1 MSKHVV
7 ICGGGVIGCATA
19 YFLAATGTKVTVIE
33 SDGIASGA
41 SGAAAGILS
50 RPSTDNTDDPLFEI
64 RMAGFNLH
72 QELAQTLPSE
82 SGVQYD
88 YSVTPRVIVPNNET
102 EVSELLNR
110 LSSVELA
117 ESSAELLDANAL
129 AKQTGWIDKTRYG
142 GAFLDAGAQVDP
154 YKFTL
159 ALVAAAER
167 SGVKF
172 ITGKVMGIKLNNQS
186 FQSVT
191 VDHKTISGDACLL
204 SMGPWAKDASP
215 WVNRP
220 IPVRPLKGQIIKTRP
235 QKKLTHLTLL
245 NGSNYAITRENG
257 LLILGTTEED
267 VGFDTSITDTARD
280 EIITFGLT
288 FSSALE
294 TAELIEQ
301 TACLRPL
308 SDDGRPIMGEL
319 IPDSNL
325 FISTGHGRQ
334 GILMSPAA
342 GRAMS
347 DLINTGETGLLDLSP
362 FNPER
367 FN

>member
-1 MSKHVV
+1 MNTHII

-19 YFLAATGTKVTVIE
+19 YFLAVAGAKVTVVE

-41 SGAAAGILS
+41 SGAAAGIIS
-50 RPSTDNTDDPLFEI
+50 PPSINTSDDPLFEI
-64 RMAGFNLH
+64 KMVGFNLH
-72 QELAQTLPSE
+72 QQLAQKLPDE

-88 YSVTPRVIVPNNET
+88 YSVTPRVIVPNTVT
-102 EVSELLNR
+102 ELTDLKSR
-110 LSSVELA
+110 LSDTQLNEPHT
-117 ESSAELLDANAL
+117 ELLDANLL
-129 AKQTGWIDKTRYG
+129 AKQTGWVDKTKYG
-142 GAFLDAGAQVDP
+142 GAFLEAGAQVDP

-159 ALVAAAER
+159 ALVAAAEKL
-167 SGVKF
+167 GVKF
-172 ITGKVMGIKLNNQS
+172 ITGKVTGVNLKEQT
-186 FQSVT
+186 FESVT
-191 VDHKTISGDACLL
+191 VDHKIIAADACML
-204 SMGPWAKDASP
+204 SMGPWAKDASA
-215 WVNRP
+215 WTNRA
-220 IPVRPLKGQIIKTRP
+220 IPVRPLKGQIIKTQP
-235 QKKLTHLTLL
+235 QKQLTHLTLI

-267 VGFDTSITDTARD
+267 VGFDTSVTDAARD
-280 EIITFGLT
+280 EIIAFGLT

-319 IPDSNL
+319 IPNSNL

-347 DLINTGETGLLDLSP
+347 DLINTGETSLLDLSP
-362 FNPER
+362 FDPER